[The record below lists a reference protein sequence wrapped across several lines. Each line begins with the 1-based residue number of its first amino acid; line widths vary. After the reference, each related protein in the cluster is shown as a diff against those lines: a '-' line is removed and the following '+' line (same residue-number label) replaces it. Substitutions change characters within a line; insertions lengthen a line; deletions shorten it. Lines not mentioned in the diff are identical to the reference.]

1 MRNQI
6 QIKNDSILLDARLS
20 FYRYKAKEV
29 QMNSLFPF
37 FFFTL
42 NQPEDKDIMKK
53 PVLLLLF
60 KKTIFI
66 LIYIILI

>member
-29 QMNSLFPF
+29 RSDEFIVS

-42 NQPEDKDIMKK
+42 NQPEDKDIMKNPSYFCCSK
-53 PVLLLLF
+53 KQSLF
-60 KKTIFI
+60 
-66 LIYIILI
+66 

>member
-37 FFFTL
+37 FFTL
-42 NQPEDKDIMKK
+42 NQPEDKDIMKNPSYFCCSK
-53 PVLLLLF
+53 KQSLF
-60 KKTIFI
+60 
-66 LIYIILI
+66 

>member
-20 FYRYKAKEV
+20 FYRYKARGSDEFIV
-29 QMNSLFPF
+29 SF
-37 FFFTL
+37 FFYPKPAQRY
-42 NQPEDKDIMKK
+42 NEK

>member
-37 FFFTL
+37 FFYPKPAQRY
-42 NQPEDKDIMKK
+42 NEK

>member
-37 FFFTL
+37 FFTL